1 LAVRPLSSVLK
12 AFTALDIIASSNE
25 PLRLA
30 DVARMLG
37 EARATT
43 LQRLVT
49 LVEAGWIEQ
58 SEDNRYRLS
67 LKVLHH
73 AAIALEQAGIG
84 TRLVD
89 ILQDVVAESGETA
102 SLAILDGTESV
113 IINRVES
120 RGLLRADLRIG
131 TRLPL
136 SDSATG
142 RVLVAYAS
150 PMTLDRIKDSGVEV
164 GDPAIF
170 AKVRERGYAVSGP
183 LGPRTVTAVAA
194 PVFDAQGD
202 CIAALSISGP
212 TNGFDPDLSSRIVTH
227 AASRATARIRG
238 AKE

>member
-1 LAVRPLSSVLK
+1 MSVRPLSSVLK
-12 AFTALDIIASSNE
+12 AFAALDIIASSTE

-58 SEDNRYRLS
+58 SDDGRYRLT
-67 LKVLHH
+67 LKVVHH
-73 AAIALEQAGIG
+73 ATIAMEQAGIG
-84 TRLVD
+84 TRLLDV
-89 ILQDVVAESGETA
+89 LHEVVAESGETA
-102 SLAILDGTESV
+102 SLAVLEGTESV

-142 RVLVAYAS
+142 RVLVAHAS
-150 PMTLDRIKDSGVEV
+150 SDTINRLECAGIELGE
-164 GDPAIF
+164 PAVLSE
-170 AKVRERGYAVSGP
+170 VRERGFAVSGP

-194 PVFDAQGD
+194 PVFGVHGE

-212 TNGFDPDLSSRIVTH
+212 TNGFDMDLSSKIVTQ
-227 AASRATARIRG
+227 AASKATARIRG
-238 AKE
+238 ANE

>member
-12 AFTALDIIASSNE
+12 AFTALDIVASSNE

-150 PMTLDRIKDSGVEV
+150 PMTLDRIKGSGVEV
-164 GDPAIF
+164 GNPAIF
-170 AKVRERGYAVSGP
+170 AEVRERGYAVSGP

-194 PVFDAQGD
+194 PVFDSRGD

>member
-1 LAVRPLSSVLK
+1 MSVRPLSSVLK

-30 DVARMLG
+30 DVARRLG

-58 SEDNRYRLS
+58 SEDSRYRLS

-84 TRLVD
+84 TRLLDV
-89 ILQDVVAESGETA
+89 LQEVVADSGETA
-102 SLAILDGTESV
+102 SLAVLDGTDSV

-150 PMTLDRIKDSGVEV
+150 PMTLDRLKGSGIEL
-164 GDPAIF
+164 GDPAVF
-170 AKVRERGYAVSGP
+170 SEVRERGFAVSGP

-194 PVFDAQGD
+194 PIFDARGD

-212 TNGFDPDLSSRIVTH
+212 TNGFDYDMSSRIVTQ

>member
-1 LAVRPLSSVLK
+1 VLK
-12 AFTALDIIASSNE
+12 AFAALDIIASSNE

-49 LVEAGWIEQ
+49 LVEAGWVEQ

-120 RGLLRADLRIG
+120 RGMLRADLRIG

-136 SDSATG
+136 SD
-142 RVLVAYAS
+142 
-150 PMTLDRIKDSGVEV
+150 
-164 GDPAIF
+164 
-170 AKVRERGYAVSGP
+170 
-183 LGPRTVTAVAA
+183 
-194 PVFDAQGD
+194 
-202 CIAALSISGP
+202 
-212 TNGFDPDLSSRIVTH
+212 
-227 AASRATARIRG
+227 
-238 AKE
+238 